1 MKSQSQII
9 ANLIDRV
16 GGQKK
21 LIEITKIPQS
31 RFSEWLH
38 EKNKISLVRILE
50 ICEKCNINLKDLL

>member
-1 MKSQSQII
+1 MQTQKKII
-9 ANLIDRV
+9 ANLIAKV

-38 EKNKISLVRILE
+38 EKNKISLVRLLE
-50 ICEKCNINLKDLL
+50 ICKKCDIELKEIL